1 MGVPVLPDDVLL
13 VIFYFYLVKYAKRD
27 KDTSRW
33 QTLVH
38 VCRRWRSLVFGSPR
52 RLDLK
57 LRCTL
62 KTPARDLLD
71 IWPALPLFI
80 QGHIY
85 QESDV
90 DNIIAALERRDRVC
104 KISLESHLEKVL
116 ASMQEPFPD
125 LTSLTLN
132 FFEGDICHRPLR
144 ID

>member
-1 MGVPVLPDDVLL
+1 MDVPVLPDDVLL
-13 VIFYFYLVKYAKRD
+13 VVFHFYLVKYAKHD
-27 KDTSRW
+27 KDTCRW
-33 QTLVH
+33 RTLVH

-85 QESDV
+85 EESDV

-104 KISLESHLEKVL
+104 KISLKSHLEKVL
-116 ASMQEPFPD
+116 GSMQEPFPD

-132 FFEGDICHRPLR
+132 FLKGDICHLPLR